1 MIHVLLYEL
10 LCNFF
15 FSVTQTIFLF
25 VDRMETLTK
34 MNASSGGLLASIR
47 KR

>member
-1 MIHVLLYEL
+1 MTEL
-10 LCNFF
+10 HYNFF

-25 VDRMETLTK
+25 VDQMETLTK
-34 MNASSGGLLASIR
+34 MNASSGELLASIR